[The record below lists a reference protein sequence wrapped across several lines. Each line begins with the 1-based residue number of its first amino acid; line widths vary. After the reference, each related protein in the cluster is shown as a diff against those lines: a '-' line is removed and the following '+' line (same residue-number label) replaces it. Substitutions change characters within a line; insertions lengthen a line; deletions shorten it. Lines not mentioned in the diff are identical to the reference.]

1 MRFEN
6 WMYTIP
12 LRVRSLIRRNRLDA
26 ELNEE
31 LRDHI
36 ERQIQQ
42 NVAMGMNPEEARLAA
57 LRAFGNPVALREQT
71 HSSWSWSG
79 AELLLNDLRLV
90 ARTLARTPGF
100 ASIAI
105 LVIALGIGANVALFT
120 VVRSVLLKPLPFRD
134 PGRLMMLYES
144 NLKEYPY
151 NIVSGGMYAE
161 WSKYNKSFS
170 SLALV
175 QDSENEVAA
184 AGGQLPEKLTSAKVS
199 WNLLTT
205 LGVTPALGRDFMAAD
220 DTLAANGTVML
231 SWSLW
236 KRRFGADRGI
246 VNRTIYLDA
255 KPYTVIGVMPE
266 WFAFPRSETQMWTP
280 VYHENPAN
288 IMAKVDS
295 HMFRVV
301 GRLNPGVSPE
311 QGKADL
317 GLISRRVFDTHRDL
331 AFVNPDANIRP
342 LLEHMV
348 GAVKRPLYVLLAAT
362 GCLLLI
368 ACMNVANLLVA
379 RAVARRKEQ
388 AIRSAL
394 GGGRL
399 RLLRER
405 LMESLMLSAAG
416 GGLGLVLAYGALQWL
431 VYSRRDMTR
440 VESIHIDAIV
450 AMFTVGLIAVCA
462 LFAGLVSV
470 LAIRDK
476 ALLTTLHGS
485 SRYAS
490 GSQSRATLRR
500 VLLILEVGL
509 TVVLLTGAGLLL
521 KSYERLRASNLGCA
535 TQNVLTMRIGLPGA
549 RYKTPGP
556 APVNFFDTLLERVRA
571 LPGVNQAGLA
581 TAVPGQGWWEDD
593 GFSVVE
599 HSPLPQGQSLDALTR
614 WADSGYFA
622 AMGIPVLRGRTFNDG
637 LRLEE
642 AREVVISE
650 KLAKSFFPGE
660 DPLGKHLKTGG
671 DGGNGGGKIYSI
683 VGIVGDMR
691 YDIGEAPKETKYF
704 SLQEGTQNYGTLVIR
719 SGHDVETLAL
729 PVQRVIQGMD
739 RDLPVSDVLTMN
751 QLLGRSTLDQSF
763 NTTLLV
769 GFATLS
775 LLLAAVGL
783 FGVLSYMASQ
793 RIREI
798 GIRLALGAPRA
809 QMLGKMLT
817 DGLRPAVIGLALG
830 LAASAEASRL
840 MRNMLYETQPL
851 DPWVFAAVSA
861 TLIAVAALACI
872 FPAWRASR
880 VDPVQALRTE

>member
-1 MRFEN
+1 MRLEQ
-6 WMYTIP
+6 WIYTIP
-12 LRVRSLIRRNRLDA
+12 LRLRALFHRNRLDS
-26 ELNEE
+26 ELDEE

-36 ERQIQQ
+36 DRQIEV
-42 NVAMGMNPEEARLAA
+42 NMSRGMCAKDARLAA
-57 LRAFGNPVALREQT
+57 LRAFGNPVSLHEQT
-71 HSSWSWSG
+71 RDTWNWNSL
-79 AELLLNDLRLV
+79 ELLFGDIRYG
-90 ARTLARTPGF
+90 ARTLIRTPGF
-100 ASIAI
+100 ATIAI
-105 LVIALGIGANVALFT
+105 LVMTLGVGANVALFT
-120 VVRSVLLKPLPFRD
+120 VVRSVLLKPLPFKD
-134 PGRLMMLYES
+134 PSRLMMLYES
-144 NLKEYPY
+144 NPKDDPY

-161 WSKYNKSFS
+161 WNKYNKSFS

-175 QDSENEVAA
+175 QDSENAVAA
-184 AGGQLPEKLTSAKVS
+184 SGGQVPENLTSAKVS

-205 LGVTPALGRDFMAAD
+205 LGLTPALGRDFTTED
-220 DTLAANGTVML
+220 DTLAANGTVLL

-246 VNRTIYLDA
+246 VNRAIYIDA

-266 WFAFPRSETQMWTP
+266 WFAFPRPETQMWTP
-280 VYHENPAN
+280 VYHENPAK
-288 IMAKVDS
+288 IMAMVDN

-301 GRLNPGVSPE
+301 GRLDPGVSLE
-311 QGKADL
+311 QGKTDL
-317 GLISRRVFDTHRDL
+317 SVISQRVFDTHRDL
-331 AFVNPDANIRP
+331 AFVNQGANIKP

-368 ACMNVANLLVA
+368 ACMNVANLLMA

-388 AIRSAL
+388 AIRTAL

-405 LMESLMLSAAG
+405 LMESLLLSAAG
-416 GGLGLVLAYGALQWL
+416 GALGLVLAYAALEWL
-431 VYSRRDMTR
+431 VRSRHDMTR
-440 VESIHIDAIV
+440 VESIHIDSIV
-450 AMFTVGLIAVCA
+450 AMFTVGVIALCA
-462 LFAGLVSV
+462 LFAGFVSA
-470 LAIRDK
+470 LTIKDK
-476 ALLTTLHGS
+476 ALLTTLHES

-500 VLLILEVGL
+500 VLLTVEVGL

-521 KSYERLRASNLGCA
+521 KSYERLRASDVGCA
-535 TQNVLTMRIGLPGA
+535 TENVLTMRIGLPGS

-571 LPGVNQAGLA
+571 LPGVDQAGLA
-581 TAVPGQGWWEDD
+581 TSVPGQGWWEDD

-599 HSPLPQGQSLDALTR
+599 HPPLPQGQSLDALTR

-622 AMGIPVLRGRTFNDG
+622 AMGIPMLRGRTFNDS
-637 LRLEE
+637 LRLEQ
-642 AREVVISE
+642 AREVIISE

-660 DPLGKHLKTGG
+660 DPLGKHIKTGG
-671 DGGNGGGKIYSI
+671 DSWSEGGKIFTI

-704 SLQEGTQNYGTLVIR
+704 SLKDGSENYGTVVIR
-719 SGHDVETLAL
+719 SSRDIESLAL

-739 RDLPVSDVLTMN
+739 KDLPVSDVLTMN
-751 QLLGRSTLDQSF
+751 QLLGKTTLDQSF
-763 NTTLLV
+763 NTTLLA

-793 RIREI
+793 RTGEI
-798 GIRLALGAPRA
+798 GIRLALGAPRV
-809 QMLGKMLT
+809 QVLGNMLI

-830 LAASAEASRL
+830 LAASVEASRL
-840 MRNMLYETQPL
+840 MRDMLYETQPL

-861 TLIAVAALACI
+861 NLIIVAALACI
-872 FPAWRASR
+872 VPAWRASR
-880 VDPVQALRTE
+880 VDPMQALRTE